1 MSWTVSKN
9 LQLHLKLTCASQER
23 TTSHPTRR
31 WSRTGTRRRTDTSRC
46 RGRAGGWRRRSEKQ
60 KQPVKRCPPEINVLL
75 LWHSARDL
83 PQCSEIRVWPVTA
96 TRCGGQAEAR
106 CAVTCSGLPPPYA
119 FRSCGQSVCHS
130 RFCLPRLAGAPNP
143 PGVVPSADSPWI
155 DLCGAR
161 RRQMHG
167 ACSSLPSALVG
178 AECLPPPR
186 PRTCSLSG
194 RGGGDRRAAGGRYR
208 AGPTWPSARLCHSAA
223 PPSPSILKHLLMIEG
238 GAAEWQSLA
247 DG

>member
-1 MSWTVSKN
+1 MSYVISKNLQVYLKLITCASLRVYVWSCGRLTPHVWLGSMRPRSQCVGGMLLVQWCHKNVLNCLEN
-9 LQLHLKLTCASQER
+9 LQLHLRLTCASQER

-130 RFCLPRLAGAPNP
+130 RFCLPRLASAPKP
-143 PGVVPSADSPWI
+143 PGVPSADSPWI
-155 DLCGAR
+155 DL
-161 RRQMHG
+161 
-167 ACSSLPSALVG
+167 
-178 AECLPPPR
+178 
-186 PRTCSLSG
+186 
-194 RGGGDRRAAGGRYR
+194 
-208 AGPTWPSARLCHSAA
+208 
-223 PPSPSILKHLLMIEG
+223 
-238 GAAEWQSLA
+238 
-247 DG
+247 